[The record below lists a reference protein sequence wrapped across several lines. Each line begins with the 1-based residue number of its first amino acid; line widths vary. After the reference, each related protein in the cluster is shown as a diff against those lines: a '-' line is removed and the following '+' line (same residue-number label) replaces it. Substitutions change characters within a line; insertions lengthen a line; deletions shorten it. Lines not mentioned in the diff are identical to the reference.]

1 MPDDYSEIAGT
12 ETAAGAKTKINDT
25 FKALRS
31 NHSSTVDTGFT
42 KVAGM
47 FWFDTSN
54 NALKMR
60 DGDNADWI
68 TVGEL
73 DNTNNDFVH
82 VVGAWKVS
90 AVGTDLVFS
99 YSGANKMKID
109 SSGNLTVVGNVTAY
123 GTV

>member
-31 NHSSTVDTGFT
+31 NHSSAADTGFT

-47 FWFDTSN
+47 FWFDTAN

-68 TVGEL
+68 TIGEL

-99 YSGANKMKID
+99 YSGTNKMKID

>member
-68 TVGEL
+68 TIGEL
-73 DNTNNDFVH
+73 DNTNNDFIH

-90 AVGTDLVFS
+90 AEGTDLVFS
-99 YSGANKMKID
+99 YSGTNKMKID